1 MPTNAVSSSNAPSEL
16 RSAEMLADRCTRRVV
31 VVNGNAQML
40 ELLEVALDKGRY
52 DVVFVQS
59 HTHAYSQVKRLQPHL
74 VILCLHLDDLEGF
87 RVLSMLKLDED
98 TRAIPVVTYAGGQP
112 SEAEEPPIEPSLF
125 APKAAAAMN

>member
-1 MPTNAVSSSNAPSEL
+1 MPSNAVTPFSASGL
-16 RSAEMLADRCTRRVV
+16 RSAETLSTRGTRRVV

-40 ELLEVALDKGRY
+40 ELLQVALETGRY

-74 VILCLHLDDLEGF
+74 VILCLHMDDPEGF

-98 TRAIPVVTYAGGQP
+98 TRSIPVVTYAGGEA
-112 SEAEEPPIEPSLF
+112 SESEE
-125 APKAAAAMN
+125 APLDSIVSTPKRSSAMD